1 MLLISPFQQKNVH
14 YLSAITRRA
23 QQSTPFLSS
32 GMLDDWED
40 NMVIIIPN
48 RTNGDDQV
56 FTHLGDCV
64 WKEECEV
71 SMFADIFVPY
81 SFL

>member
-1 MLLISPFQQKNVH
+1 
-14 YLSAITRRA
+14 
-23 QQSTPFLSS
+23 
-32 GMLDDWED
+32 MLDDWED